1 MKIKKFLFSCLALFC
16 AFQLSAEL
24 LVKSGEKVLFL
35 GDSITQFGN
44 NPYGYVRL
52 VESALKTAGCT
63 IEVIPAGVSGNKS
76 TQMLSRFRRLI
87 AQKPDWLL
95 INCGVNDVAHSTK
108 RVELPEYQKNMRD
121 IFDMA
126 QNAGIKVMVLT
137 PTVIGEDLGN
147 KNNQKL
153 AGYIKFLREE
163 AAARKLVL
171 ADTAKAFET
180 ALKSCT
186 RKEKLKLTVDGLH
199 MNGYGNQLMAATVL
213 QAFGMDKEKL
223 SAATAHWQQI
233 PSMIPLYN
241 RWHEP
246 EYLISIPEYE
256 ALCSQA
262 EKQNKACNPYIL
274 ELIRAHAAK
283 LMKKQ
288 PVSEQKSPSDMKNKG
303 VKKMNDFSAVRE
315 RLDKRD
321 TLRIVLFGASN
332 TDRYMAGTHWGDVLH
347 LGLRYTYFKPVW
359 VINSGA
365 VGNNTRE
372 ALARFDRDVKSFSPD
387 VVIITLGGN
396 DCDTTPGK
404 FVPEA
409 EYRANLREIAR
420 RVEECGAL
428 PVFQTYYKMD
438 IAAMEPD
445 RAKGFLK
452 NMDIVREEAAKN
464 NWPLID
470 QYKLFDQLDENTFRY
485 KYMLNA
491 MHVNEQGNILI
502 GFEVLRHFGL
512 NIDRM
517 RNPEPLLVVMKKHR
531 ELVEKMENEK
541 NE

>member
-52 VESALKTAGCT
+52 VESALKSAGCSIT
-63 IEVIPAGVSGNKS
+63 VIPAGVSGNKS
-76 TQMLSRFRRLI
+76 TQMLSRFTRLI

-95 INCGVNDVAHSTK
+95 VNCGVNDVAHSTK

-153 AGYIKFLREE
+153 AGYINFLREE
-163 AAARKLVL
+163 AAARKLIL
-171 ADTAKAFET
+171 ADTSSAFHA
-180 ALKSCT
+180 ALKNST
-186 RKEKLKLTVDGLH
+186 GKEKFKLTVDGLH
-199 MNGYGNQLMAATVL
+199 MNGYGNQLMAKTVL
-213 QAFGMDKEKL
+213 QAFGMDEQQL

-233 PSMIPLYN
+233 PSMIPLFN

-246 EYLISIPEYE
+246 EYLITIPEYE
-256 ALCSQA
+256 ALYRQA
-262 EKQNKACNPYIL
+262 VKQNKTFNSCIL
-274 ELIRAHAAK
+274 ELIRSHAAES
-283 LMKKQ
+283 MKKQ
-288 PVSEQKSPSDMKNKG
+288 QLPKQKRQSDMKNKG
-303 VKKMNDFSAVRE
+303 TKKMNDFSAVRE
-315 RLDKRD
+315 RLDKQE

-372 ALARFDRDVKSFSPD
+372 ALARFDRDVKAFSPD
-387 VVIITLGGN
+387 IVIITLGGN
-396 DCDTTPGK
+396 DCDPRPEK

-409 EYRANLREIAR
+409 EYRANLREIAD
-420 RVEECGAL
+420 RVTACGGL

-438 IAAMEPD
+438 ISAMEPD
-445 RAKGFLK
+445 RAKWFLK
-452 NMDIVREEAAKN
+452 NMEIVREEAAGN

-491 MHVNEQGNILI
+491 MHVNENGNILI
-502 GFEVLRHFGL
+502 GFEVLRHFNL
-512 NIDRM
+512 NIERM
-517 RNPEPLLVVMKKHR
+517 RNKEPLLVVMAKHR
-531 ELVEKMENEK
+531 ELVKKMENEK

>member
-1 MKIKKFLFSCLALFC
+1 M
-16 AFQLSAEL
+16 
-24 LVKSGEKVLFL
+24 
-35 GDSITQFGN
+35 
-44 NPYGYVRL
+44 Y
-52 VESALKTAGCT
+52 
-63 IEVIPAGVSGNKS
+63 
-76 TQMLSRFRRLI
+76 
-87 AQKPDWLL
+87 
-95 INCGVNDVAHSTK
+95 
-108 RVELPEYQKNMRD
+108 
-121 IFDMA
+121 
-126 QNAGIKVMVLT
+126 
-137 PTVIGEDLGN
+137 
-147 KNNQKL
+147 
-153 AGYIKFLREE
+153 
-163 AAARKLVL
+163 
-171 ADTAKAFET
+171 
-180 ALKSCT
+180 
-186 RKEKLKLTVDGLH
+186 
-199 MNGYGNQLMAATVL
+199 GYGNQLMAATVL

-256 ALCSQA
+256 TLCSQA

-321 TLRIVLFGASN
+321 TLRIVLFGSSN

-438 IAAMEPD
+438 IPAMEPD

-531 ELVEKMENEK
+531 ELVEKMEGMK

>member
-1 MKIKKFLFSCLALFC
+1 MKIKKLLFCWLALFC
-16 AFQLSAEL
+16 VFQLSAEL

-52 VESALKTAGCT
+52 VESALKTAGCR

-95 INCGVNDVAHSTK
+95 VNCGVNDVAHSTK

-262 EKQNKACNPYIL
+262 EKQNKAYNPYIL

-372 ALARFDRDVKSFSPD
+372 ALARFDRDVKAFSPD

-396 DCDTTPGK
+396 DCDPRPEK

-409 EYRANLREIAR
+409 EYRANLRELANRVIA
-420 RVEECGAL
+420 CGGL

-438 IAAMEPD
+438 IAAMEPE
-445 RAKGFLK
+445 RAKWFLR
-452 NMDIVREEAAKN
+452 NMEIVREEAAEN

-491 MHVNEQGNILI
+491 MHVNENGNILI
-502 GFEVLRHFGL
+502 GFEVLRHFNL

-517 RNPEPLLVVMKKHR
+517 RNKEPLLVVMAKHR
-531 ELVEKMENEK
+531 ELVEKMEGMK

>member
-1 MKIKKFLFSCLALFC
+1 MKIKKLLFCWLALFC
-16 AFQLSAEL
+16 VFQLSAEL

-52 VESALKTAGCT
+52 VESALKTAGCR

-95 INCGVNDVAHSTK
+95 VNCGVNDVAHSTK

-283 LMKKQ
+283 LMKK
-288 PVSEQKSPSDMKNKG
+288 
-303 VKKMNDFSAVRE
+303 
-315 RLDKRD
+315 
-321 TLRIVLFGASN
+321 
-332 TDRYMAGTHWGDVLH
+332 
-347 LGLRYTYFKPVW
+347 
-359 VINSGA
+359 
-365 VGNNTRE
+365 
-372 ALARFDRDVKSFSPD
+372 
-387 VVIITLGGN
+387 
-396 DCDTTPGK
+396 
-404 FVPEA
+404 
-409 EYRANLREIAR
+409 
-420 RVEECGAL
+420 
-428 PVFQTYYKMD
+428 
-438 IAAMEPD
+438 
-445 RAKGFLK
+445 
-452 NMDIVREEAAKN
+452 
-464 NWPLID
+464 
-470 QYKLFDQLDENTFRY
+470 
-485 KYMLNA
+485 
-491 MHVNEQGNILI
+491 
-502 GFEVLRHFGL
+502 
-512 NIDRM
+512 
-517 RNPEPLLVVMKKHR
+517 
-531 ELVEKMENEK
+531 
-541 NE
+541 

>member
-1 MKIKKFLFSCLALFC
+1 
-16 AFQLSAEL
+16 
-24 LVKSGEKVLFL
+24 
-35 GDSITQFGN
+35 
-44 NPYGYVRL
+44 
-52 VESALKTAGCT
+52 
-63 IEVIPAGVSGNKS
+63 
-76 TQMLSRFRRLI
+76 
-87 AQKPDWLL
+87 
-95 INCGVNDVAHSTK
+95 
-108 RVELPEYQKNMRD
+108 
-121 IFDMA
+121 
-126 QNAGIKVMVLT
+126 
-137 PTVIGEDLGN
+137 
-147 KNNQKL
+147 
-153 AGYIKFLREE
+153 
-163 AAARKLVL
+163 
-171 ADTAKAFET
+171 
-180 ALKSCT
+180 
-186 RKEKLKLTVDGLH
+186 
-199 MNGYGNQLMAATVL
+199 
-213 QAFGMDKEKL
+213 
-223 SAATAHWQQI
+223 
-233 PSMIPLYN
+233 
-241 RWHEP
+241 
-246 EYLISIPEYE
+246 
-256 ALCSQA
+256 
-262 EKQNKACNPYIL
+262 
-274 ELIRAHAAK
+274 
-283 LMKKQ
+283 
-288 PVSEQKSPSDMKNKG
+288 
-303 VKKMNDFSAVRE
+303 MNDFSAVRE
-315 RLDKRD
+315 RLDKQES
-321 TLRIVLFGASN
+321 LRIVLFGSSN

-438 IAAMEPD
+438 IPAMEPD

-517 RNPEPLLVVMKKHR
+517 RNPEPLLVVMKKHC
-531 ELVEKMENEK
+531 ELVEKMEGMK

>member
-52 VESALKTAGCT
+52 VESALKTAGCR

-95 INCGVNDVAHSTK
+95 VNCGVNDVAHSTK

-303 VKKMNDFSAVRE
+303 AKKMNDFSAVRE

-438 IAAMEPD
+438 IPAMEAD

>member
-1 MKIKKFLFSCLALFC
+1 
-16 AFQLSAEL
+16 
-24 LVKSGEKVLFL
+24 
-35 GDSITQFGN
+35 
-44 NPYGYVRL
+44 
-52 VESALKTAGCT
+52 
-63 IEVIPAGVSGNKS
+63 
-76 TQMLSRFRRLI
+76 
-87 AQKPDWLL
+87 
-95 INCGVNDVAHSTK
+95 
-108 RVELPEYQKNMRD
+108 
-121 IFDMA
+121 
-126 QNAGIKVMVLT
+126 
-137 PTVIGEDLGN
+137 
-147 KNNQKL
+147 
-153 AGYIKFLREE
+153 
-163 AAARKLVL
+163 
-171 ADTAKAFET
+171 
-180 ALKSCT
+180 
-186 RKEKLKLTVDGLH
+186 
-199 MNGYGNQLMAATVL
+199 
-213 QAFGMDKEKL
+213 
-223 SAATAHWQQI
+223 
-233 PSMIPLYN
+233 
-241 RWHEP
+241 
-246 EYLISIPEYE
+246 
-256 ALCSQA
+256 LCSQA

-288 PVSEQKSPSDMKNKG
+288 PVSEQKSPSDIKNKG

-315 RLDKRD
+315 RLDKRES
-321 TLRIVLFGASN
+321 LRIVLFGASN

-438 IAAMEPD
+438 IPAMEPE

-470 QYKLFDQLDENTFRY
+470 QYKLFDQLDEDTFRY

-531 ELVEKMENEK
+531 ELIKQMENKK